1 LDQGAQEKQIEVVK
15 SRVRAQQA
23 WAELN
28 RLYSEEVRPEV
39 KQEQKLQIAN
49 LVGNSLA
56 NKFM

>member
-1 LDQGAQEKQIEVVK
+1 MVK

-28 RLYSEEVRPEV
+28 RLYSEEVKPEV
-39 KQEQKLQIAN
+39 KQEQKMQIAN

>member
-23 WAELN
+23 WAKLN